1 MNLNYVSEVSDK
13 LIAYLFRIN
22 GDNKIVVEVG
32 TIEKRGGSA
41 WFVPING
48 CHQRVAFCPF
58 EVYNRFIWSYAF
70 DEDIFYLVRMI
81 FVTTYVH
88 RIDEYRKLIT
98 NHDKR
103 ISSLLKMTFDDVKF

>member
-1 MNLNYVSEVSDK
+1 MKLNHVSEVSDK
-13 LIAYLFRIN
+13 PIAYLFRIN

-32 TIEKRGGSA
+32 TIEKRGGST
-41 WFVPING
+41 WFIPING
-48 CHQRVAFCPF
+48 CRLHVTFCPF
-58 EVYNRFIWSYAF
+58 EVHNRYIWTYAF

-88 RIDEYRKLIT
+88 RIDEYRKLIA

-103 ISSLLKMTFDDVKF
+103 ISSLLKMKYDDVKF